1 MSKHGPTSD
10 VAPRTVLACASD
22 VLELACGVTSQLLL
36 KQPDA
41 RRASYWCCCLTHSC
55 TMMCIAVGATGSS
68 GAARRERSSLSS
80 RMHLYD
86 SDRMS
91 KSCTVCAVCW
101 VFPQRFWVR
110 CGVLN
115 SINNDAISQPWFT
128 ISQLPTVTGTSR
140 NYPHHV
146 PASAYYPRRS
156 LIIPMTYSMA
166 YGRAMCTLTPV
177 CTMNVGWCCC
187 RNKGQRKESTCRSS
201 CLLILPPKMKRRGG
215 GAHSASSSR
224 ASRIGRR

>member
-1 MSKHGPTSD
+1 MRCDKPAATEAAGRTARLVLVLLFDTLLHDD
-10 VAPRTVLACASD
+10 VHRGGCN
-22 VLELACGVTSQLLL
+22 GVE
-36 KQPDA
+36 
-41 RRASYWCCCLTHSC
+41 RSC
-55 TMMCIAVGATGSS
+55 TQRAKLLVQQDAPVRLRQDVKELYSMRNVLGFHPAGVGG
-68 GAARRERSSLSS
+68 G
-80 RMHLYD
+80 
-86 SDRMS
+86 
-91 KSCTVCAVCW
+91 
-101 VFPQRFWVR
+101 
-110 CGVLN
+110 GVLN